1 MKLNKQK
8 KHYLPP
14 KSNTIAFEIE
24 HCLLDTSYGNATT
37 DVKNTHNILKDAEEE
52 QYSQKKNCNPI
63 WTNMKD

>member
-14 KSNTIAFEIE
+14 QSNTIAFEIE

-37 DVKNTHNILKDAEEE
+37 DVKNTHNILKDAEAE
-52 QYSQKKNCNPI
+52 QYSQQKSFNPI
-63 WTNMKD
+63 WSNMKD

>member
-14 KSNTIAFEIE
+14 QINTIAFEIE

-37 DVKNTHNILKDAEEE
+37 DVKNAHNILKDAEAE
-52 QYSQKKNCNPI
+52 QYSQQKSFNPI
-63 WTNMKD
+63 WSNMKD

>member
-14 KSNTIAFEIE
+14 QSNTIAFEIE

-37 DVKNTHNILKDAEEE
+37 DVKNTHNILKDTEAE
-52 QYSQKKNCNPI
+52 QYSQQKSFNPI
-63 WTNMKD
+63 WSNMKD

>member
-37 DVKNTHNILKDAEEE
+37 DVKNAHNILKDAEAE
-52 QYSQKKNCNPI
+52 QYSQQKSFNPI
-63 WTNMKD
+63 WSNMKD